1 MKKCLLLFLLLIL
14 SMRLYAQGEVIDS
27 LKLSL
32 NSYQNDLGKANTLLR
47 ISDEYLNQ
55 QDFDSSYLYSEKS
68 LALSEK
74 IDFHEGVIKSNSN
87 IGRVYSFIGK
97 YDSAS
102 KYYLNSLRAADH
114 SNNIEGTINSLI
126 SLGENSRAYRAYDQG
141 KIYLFRALETNKK
154 INDSL
159 ILARIYNRLAAI
171 HFELKNYDSTV
182 YYAEA
187 SIIISENLQNKELI
201 GSNLSILGV
210 NYANIKD
217 FKKSIEY
224 LKKAEVIFT
233 EINSPDL
240 PNVLNSLGVIYNL
253 TGNREEAIIHG
264 LKSYNIA
271 VNNHIITYI
280 QMAADVLSE
289 AYEAQGNYKESLK
302 YIKISTGYKDSLYNA
317 VHANKTDEYLS
328 MYEVEKSEKENELL
342 KHEQS
347 IKDIQIKASA
357 VAMIAAIALILSFL
371 FYFRKNR
378 KINYQLNVQKE
389 ELEKISEELKKLN
402 KTKDKFFSIIA
413 HDLRNPFN
421 SIIGFSDLL
430 ANNYD
435 SFDDNEKKEM
445 LFNIKDSSLIAHEL
459 LENLLQWSRSQSG
472 TMQVSPE
479 DIDLNEI
486 ALENVGLLR
495 HTSQFKEVFLHS
507 EIHSNTMA
515 YADLKMIS
523 TVIRNLMSNGIKF
536 TPKGGEVKIS
546 AKKEK
551 DFVKVSI
558 SDTGI
563 GIKKES
569 IEKLFRIDDSYKRAG
584 TEGEEGSGLGLIVCK
599 EFIEKN
605 GGTIWVESEQG
616 QGSRFIFTIPA
627 EKS

>member
-1 MKKCLLLFLLLIL
+1 MKKYLLLFLLLIL
-14 SMRLYAQGEVIDS
+14 SMRLYAQEEVVDS

-32 NSYQNDLGKANTLLR
+32 NSYQNDLDKANTLLR

-55 QDFDSSYLYSEKS
+55 QNFDSSYLYSGKAF
-68 LALSEK
+68 ALSEK
-74 IDFHEGVIKSNSN
+74 IDFSEGVIKSNNN
-87 IGRVYSFIGK
+87 IGRVFSFIGK

-102 KYYLNSLRAADH
+102 KYYLNSLRAADNS
-114 SNNIEGTINSLI
+114 SNIQGTINSLI
-126 SLGENSRAYRAYDQG
+126 SLGENSRAYRAYYQG
-141 KIYLFRALETNKK
+141 KVYLFRALETNKK

-171 HFELKNYDSTV
+171 YFELKNYDSTV

-224 LKKAEVIFT
+224 LKRAEVIFT
-233 EINSPDL
+233 EIDSPDL
-240 PNVLNSLGVIYNL
+240 PNVLNSLGAIYNL
-253 TGNREEAIIHG
+253 IGNREEAIIHG

-280 QMAADVLSE
+280 QMAADVLFE

-302 YIKISTGYKDSLYNA
+302 YIKISTGYKDSLYN
-317 VHANKTDEYLS
+317 VVLANKINEYNS
-328 MYEVEKSEKENELL
+328 MYDVEKSEKENDLL
-342 KHEQS
+342 KQKQS

-357 VAMIAAIALILSFL
+357 VAMIAAIALIVAFL

-378 KINYQLNVQKE
+378 KVNYQLSVQKE

-605 GGTIWVESEQG
+605 GGKIWVESEQD

>member
-1 MKKCLLLFLLLIL
+1 
-14 SMRLYAQGEVIDS
+14 MRLYAQEEVIDS
-27 LKLSL
+27 LKRSL

-55 QDFDSSYLYSEKS
+55 QYFDSSYLYSEKS

-74 IDFHEGVIKSNSN
+74 IDFPEGVIKSNSN
-87 IGRVYSFIGK
+87 IGRVFSFIGK

-102 KYYLNSLRAADH
+102 IYYLNSLRAADNS
-114 SNNIEGTINSLI
+114 SNIQGTINSLI
-126 SLGENSRAYRAYDQG
+126 FLGENSRAYRAYDQG
-141 KIYLFRALETNKK
+141 KVYLFRAFETNKK

-171 HFELKNYDSTV
+171 YFELKNHDSTM
-182 YYAEA
+182 YYAET
-187 SIIISENLQNKELI
+187 SMIISKNLQNKELI
-201 GSNLSILGV
+201 GSNLNILGV

-217 FKKSIEY
+217 YKKSIEY
-224 LKKAEVIFT
+224 LNKAEDIFT
-233 EINSPDL
+233 EIDSPDL
-240 PNVLNSLGVIYNL
+240 PNVLNSLGAIYNL

-271 VNNHIITYI
+271 VNNHITTYVQI
-280 QMAADVLSE
+280 AADVLSE

-302 YIKISTGYKDSLYNA
+302 YIKISTGYKDSLYN
-317 VHANKTDEYLS
+317 VVLANKINEYNS
-328 MYEVEKSEKENELL
+328 MYDVEKSEKENDLL
-342 KHEQS
+342 KQKQS

-357 VAMIAAIALILSFL
+357 VAMIAAIALIVAFL

-378 KINYQLNVQKE
+378 KVNYQLSVQKE

-515 YADLKMIS
+515 YADLKMVS
-523 TVIRNLMSNGIKF
+523 TVIRNLMNNGIKF

-599 EFIEKN
+599 EFIDKN
-605 GGTIWVESEQG
+605 GGKIWVESEQD